1 MKRRKFI
8 TLLRG
13 AVAWPF
19 AAQAQSERMRRVGVL
34 MAHAESD
41 PEGQAPVRASREPCP
56 AVRASP
62 PAGRRRLA
70 AAGRRRRPARRPP
83 SALNEVVCLKARES
97 ASARSSLR
105 WGKTL

>member
-8 TLLRG
+8 TLLSG

-41 PEGQAPVRASREPCP
+41 PEGQAPPRVTRALPG
-56 AVRASP
+56 RA
-62 PAGRRRLA
+62 RLA
-70 AAGRRRRPARRPP
+70 PGRSPSSCGCRAAP
-83 SALNEVVCLKARES
+83 SARQAAAQRAK
-97 ASARSSLR
+97 
-105 WGKTL
+105 

>member
-8 TLLRG
+8 TLLSG

-41 PEGQAPVRASREPCP
+41 PEGQPRPRPV
-56 AVRASP
+56 AVVLRLPGGAVGP
-62 PAGRRRLA
+62 PG
-70 AAGRRRRPARRPP
+70 GRPAR
-83 SALNEVVCLKARES
+83 
-97 ASARSSLR
+97 
-105 WGKTL
+105 